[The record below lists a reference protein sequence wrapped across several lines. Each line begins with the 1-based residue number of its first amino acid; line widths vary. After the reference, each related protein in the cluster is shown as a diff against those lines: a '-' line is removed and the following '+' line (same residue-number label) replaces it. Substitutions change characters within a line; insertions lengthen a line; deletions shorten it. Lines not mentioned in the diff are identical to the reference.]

1 MNSSACYRNGTQN
14 GDGVGQCE
22 HTIIFTLPGASEAI
36 KCPLGYKEYDGSER
50 HTFATT
56 CEPCRP
62 GYYGNHPQR
71 AECRPCRPGVVCQE
85 AATTD
90 VPLANDTLH
99 GVNYTNSYICPA
111 GKHCA
116 L

>member
-1 MNSSACYRNGTQN
+1 MAIKTLS
-14 GDGVGQCE
+14 
-22 HTIIFTLPGASEAI
+22 ILIFILPGASEAI

-90 VPLANDTLH
+90 VPLGNDTLH